1 MDPQELGKKYD
12 KIAQWWHDR
21 HEHSEYG
28 VAQFQR
34 ALRFAIDHKGFSSRA
49 ALDVGCGAGGRF
61 VRELDE
67 NKFTVTGLDVS
78 AEMIRLAKAAHPSHH
93 FYQQDI
99 CDWHTDQSYNFILAW
114 DSLFCLPYE
123 QQQAVLEKLCACLEP
138 GGVLIYTFGDGD
150 GWHVDT
156 WSIDTW
162 HNDEFY
168 YSSIG
173 IERNLECLVSYGM
186 SIKHLE
192 LDQYPE
198 KHAYIIASKN

>member
-1 MDPQELGKKYD
+1 MDPQELGRQYD
-12 KIAQWWHDR
+12 KIAQWWRDR
-21 HEHSEYG
+21 HEFSDYG

-34 ALRFAIDHKGFSSRA
+34 ALGFVVDREGFSGGA

-61 VRELDE
+61 VRALEE
-67 NKFTVTGLDVS
+67 NKFSVTGVDVS
-78 AEMIRLAKAAHPSHH
+78 AEMIQLAKAAHPTHR

-99 CDWHTDQSYNFILAW
+99 CEWNADQTYDFILAW

-123 QQQAVLEKLCACLEP
+123 QQQAVLVKLCACLKP
-138 GGVLIYTFGDGD
+138 GGVFVYTFGDGD
-150 GWHVDT
+150 GWHTDT
-156 WSIDTW
+156 WKVG
-162 HNDEFY
+162 NGYKDEFY

-173 IERNLECLVSYGM
+173 IERNLECLLSQNM

-198 KHAYIIASKN
+198 KHVYIIASKN